1 MRRRVALKVL
11 GAVQAGDPILVER
24 FHREGRAA
32 ACLDH
37 PNIVRAFDIG
47 SHNDMHYLVLEY
59 VDGMNLHD
67 FVQRN
72 GPLDV
77 ARACHCA
84 SQVALGLQ
92 HAHENGLIHRDIKPA
107 NVLIDRQGVV
117 KVLDLGLARF
127 NKCTDQLTQRANPN
141 STVLGTADFL
151 SPEQA
156 LDCSS
161 VDIRADIYSLGATFC
176 YLLTGHGPF
185 PEGSLMKKLYYHQT
199 TQPKPPSHYRSEV
212 SPELDEVILRLL
224 AKNPDD
230 RYQTPIEVA
239 QALEP
244 WTQQSVPLPTEAEM
258 PLRYAAESSASSS
271 HPHATPRSTSDSSSK
286 SLPPGKRPRIT
297 VDQSATWSQPT
308 AAPAEDTATGKT
320 SSRRT
325 RPIRSAG
332 VRALTP
338 APIDPLLQKSRR
350 DRVFLWIAGLLL
362 FVAVAGVS
370 WVLLG

>member
-1 MRRRVALKVL
+1 
-11 GAVQAGDPILVER
+11 
-24 FHREGRAA
+24 
-32 ACLDH
+32 
-37 PNIVRAFDIG
+37 
-47 SHNDMHYLVLEY
+47 MHYLVLEY

-84 SQVALGLQ
+84 CQVALGLQ
-92 HAHENGLIHRDIKPA
+92 HAHENGLIHRDVKPA
-107 NVLIDRQGVV
+107 NVLIDRQGVI

-127 NKCTDQLTQRANPN
+127 NKSTDQLTQRANPN
-141 STVLGTADFL
+141 AAVLGTADFL

-199 TQPKPPSHYRSEV
+199 TPPRPPSHYRPEV
-212 SPELDEVILRLL
+212 PPELDEVILRML
-224 AKNPDD
+224 AKSPDD
-230 RYQTPIEVA
+230 RFQTPAEVA

-244 WTQQSVPLPTEAEM
+244 WTQQPVPLPTEVEM
-258 PLRYAAESSASSS
+258 PVRCPAESGASSS
-271 HPHATPRSTSDSSSK
+271 HPKAAGRSGTPESSSK
-286 SLPPGKRPRIT
+286 SLPPAKRQGN
-297 VDQSATWSQPT
+297 VVELGASWSQPT
-308 AAPAEDTATGKT
+308 TAPADDTATGKT

-325 RPIRSAG
+325 RPIRSAQ
-332 VRALTP
+332 VRTATPPPADPTTQKRSRDRALLWT
-338 APIDPLLQKSRR
+338 AGIL
-350 DRVFLWIAGLLL
+350 FLVGLAGLGWMFLIK
-362 FVAVAGVS
+362 
-370 WVLLG
+370 